1 MRLRTRGIGILGLG
15 LVLFACTPPPLP
27 PPPSPPGEPGVVG
40 RLLVCNRGTGTS
52 ASKTFMVNRTDS
64 LELNGHK
71 LIIPA
76 GALSSPTE
84 FTMRELPTRIIKLR
98 LHAGEKEQFSF
109 ARGKPAT
116 LVLFYG
122 GRCANAGEI
131 AQGPASVY
139 RVRSD
144 DSTDT
149 VPLDSGPLPS
159 AHYRVQREVRA
170 SLSRLSGYG
179 VGIP

>member
-1 MRLRTRGIGILGLG
+1 MRLRTRGIGFLGLG

-71 LIIPA
+71 LVIPA
-76 GALSSPTE
+76 GALSAPTK

-116 LVLFYG
+116 LVLNYRT
-122 GRCANAGEI
+122 RCANADEI
-131 AQGPASVY
+131 AKGSASVY
-139 RVRSD
+139 PLKSD
-144 DSTDT
+144 DSEDV
-149 VPLDSGPLPS
+149 VPLDSVPLPS
-159 AHYRVQREVRA
+159 THYRDQREVRA

-179 VGIP
+179 LGMP